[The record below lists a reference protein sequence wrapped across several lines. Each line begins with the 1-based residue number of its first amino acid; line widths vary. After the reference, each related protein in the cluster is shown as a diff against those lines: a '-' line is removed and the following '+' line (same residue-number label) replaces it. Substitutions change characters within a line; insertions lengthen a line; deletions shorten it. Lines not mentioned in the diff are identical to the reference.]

1 MFDLLRAFLIRWALS
16 LLRSQLEDSMMAE
29 PDRSL
34 SHQVDAL
41 LLLEDSLR

>member
-1 MFDLLRAFLIRWALS
+1 MMDQLR
-16 LLRSQLEDSMMAE
+16 LEARMTAE

-34 SHQVDAL
+34 SHQLDAL